1 MEFEVKGQTYKI
13 EQLDAL
19 TQFHVVRRLAPVLG
33 KIIPALNEARAG
45 TDLSFFETL
54 SMAVSE
60 MTDEDANYCIFTLLK
75 RVKRK
80 QAQGLGWAA
89 VTAGNQQIMF
99 SDIDITVMLQIVA
112 KAIQFNFS
120 DFFSESPLA
129 SNNEAPAQNNPLNG

>member
-33 KIIPALNEARAG
+33 KITPVLNGATSDSG
-45 TDLSFFETL
+45 LGFFEPL
-54 SMAVSE
+54 SLAISE
-60 MTDEDANYCIFTLLK
+60 MSDEDANYCIFTLLK

-80 QAQGLGWAA
+80 QAQGLGWAS
-89 VTAGNQQIMF
+89 VTSSNQQIMF
-99 SDIDITVMLQIVA
+99 DDIDVSVMLQIVA
-112 KAIQFNFS
+112 KAIQYNFS

-129 SNNEAPAQNNPLNG
+129 SNSEAPAANNPLNG